1 MTFCQTEKGYKS
13 ALPKSESEKFK
24 CDPAESRNDIRPFSW
39 NARSSIWQ
47 TLTYCTA
54 VVSQVSLTLSFTV
67 LVSII
72 QGVMDML
79 SIHEQIS
86 LPTLSFFAYSH
97 HPYTFSFTKMHLRKQ
112 QYKYY
117 VCVQLAK
124 FSWGLRVDQNL
135 ELLFWAGLCYYPVPT
150 AFEPSK
156 RWVIC
161 ILFLGSSFYFLGTDS
176 FCFKGCCAKCSL
188 CG

>member
-1 MTFCQTEKGYKS
+1 MQLKAETTFDRLVEM
-13 ALPKSESEKFK
+13 P
-24 CDPAESRNDIRPFSW
+24 DD
-39 NARSSIWQ
+39 
-47 TLTYCTA
+47 
-54 VVSQVSLTLSFTV
+54 QVSDKV
-67 LVSII
+67 
-72 QGVMDML
+72 
-79 SIHEQIS
+79 
-86 LPTLSFFAYSH
+86 LPTAQLLSHRFLSLYPLLSPWASFKAWWTCF
-97 HPYTFSFTKMHLRKQ
+97 PYTRKFPCQHCLFLLIRTILTRLVFTKMHLCKQ

-124 FSWGLRVDQNL
+124 FSWGLRVDQDL

-161 ILFLGSSFYFLGTDS
+161 ILFLGSSFYFLGTDN

-188 CG
+188 WG